1 MSTNYFSA
9 ANAHFCRIAEPSSR
23 GRNIGNYF
31 PDRGRKHLR
40 EVFNMSKYIINIG
53 NYFPDRGRKP

>member
-31 PDRGRKHLR
+31 PDRGRKQLA
-40 EVFNMSKYIINIG
+40 ELNVKGEALKKY
-53 NYFPDRGRKP
+53 RKLLPR